1 MNEQAM
7 TLQSAR
13 VRNFKAID
21 VSIFGTIVVFVL
33 WSRSS

>member
-1 MNEQAM
+1 MNQQHV
-7 TLQSAR
+7 TLQSVR